1 MFNLRN
7 FNAVYYPAKSNE
19 PLNIK
24 VKYNLNG
31 GENYPVT
38 VSGKGDAF
46 ALDGKYHEEDENPVL
61 FPYTNEWYNKLKVAY
76 PNLRP
81 YEPDY
86 HSVIKSILANS
97 KTVVCQKSS
106 ISHQEAIKNSALF
119 FVDSYTQ
126 LIKDTYY
133 VAVNPFTLEVCES
146 DADYFTIPN
155 INIPFQESTDAKAQ
169 SN

>member
-1 MFNLRN
+1 MFNLKD
-7 FNAVYYPAKSNE
+7 FNTVYYPAKSNE
-19 PLNIK
+19 PLNILID
-24 VKYNLNG
+24 YDLDDEDG
-31 GENYPVT
+31 YPVKVT
-38 VSGKGDAF
+38 GQSDAF
-46 ALDGKYHEEDENPVL
+46 TLDGKYHEADENPVL
-61 FPYTNEWYNKLKVAY
+61 FPYTSEWYNKLKAAY

-81 YEPDY
+81 HEPDY

-155 INIPFQESTDAKAQ
+155 INIPF
-169 SN
+169 